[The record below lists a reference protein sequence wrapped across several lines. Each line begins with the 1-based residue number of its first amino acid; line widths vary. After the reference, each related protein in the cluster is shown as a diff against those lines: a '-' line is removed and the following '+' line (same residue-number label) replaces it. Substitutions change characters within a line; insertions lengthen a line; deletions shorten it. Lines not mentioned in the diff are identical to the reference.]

1 MTKRTL
7 WNCKNRC
14 EAGVAATIVS
24 AVKPTIHEV
33 PAIIIF
39 ITTGLGRMDATQPKR
54 DYTAFATFGNPLAI
68 EDKLVEQP
76 DILRLDV
83 DDAVLSV
90 DEVALRVAD

>member
-1 MTKRTL
+1 
-7 WNCKNRC
+7 
-14 EAGVAATIVS
+14 
-24 AVKPTIHEV
+24 
-33 PAIIIF
+33 
-39 ITTGLGRMDATQPKR
+39 MDATQPKR